1 MNGLYGV
8 EMMLA
13 SASGLDGG
21 GNVPRYRMAQ
31 PTFRMPN

>member
-13 SASGLDGG
+13 SASGLDGYG
-21 GNVPRYRMAQ
+21 GMPRYRIVQ